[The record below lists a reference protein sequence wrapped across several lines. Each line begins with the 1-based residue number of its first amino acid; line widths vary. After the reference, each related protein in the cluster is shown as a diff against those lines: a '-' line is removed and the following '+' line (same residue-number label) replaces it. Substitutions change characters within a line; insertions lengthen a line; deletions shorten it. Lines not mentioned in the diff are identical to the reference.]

1 MLRLLLVGGQPLGS
15 LSCVSES
22 FFSFDYLSFFTFWF
36 FLTRQTLAFRRIGG
50 LDERGEQHAPDRHR
64 QNAEGQ
70 LKRGR
75 EAIDQGGHRN
85 PKAPVG
91 YQNGQ
96 DGDNVQL
103 FEMGQLF
110 DRAPEGEVFGLPK
123 EGERLE
129 RVA

>member
-1 MLRLLLVGGQPLGS
+1 LITYPSSVSGFLRDS
-15 LSCVSES
+15 
-22 FFSFDYLSFFTFWF
+22 
-36 FLTRQTLAFRRIGG
+36 TLAFRRTGG
-50 LDERGEQHAPDRHR
+50 LDERGEQHAPDRNR

-70 LKRGR
+70 LKSGR
-75 EAIDQGGHRN
+75 KAIDQGGHRN

-91 YQNGQ
+91 HQNEE

-110 DRAPEGEVFGLPK
+110 NRAPEGEVFRLPK
-123 EGERLE
+123 EGERLD